1 MPRAGPSLS
10 GAAYGRAA
18 LVPPRFAPYLKIR
31 VRGDRSD
38 NKENATVTLF
48 PLRIAALSLCLW
60 ALVSA
65 PQTATAAETAPADKP
80 AAETMDTPKAEDTE
94 KTTSAE
100 ELDKK
105 VKEALEALKTYSA
118 EKKDEAAEHMQSL
131 MQDMDGRIA
140 RLQADLDEK
149 RKALSESARRTTE
162 ETLEALK
169 QQRDELSGH
178 YDKLKQ
184 GSAKAWE
191 DIKQGFSEAME
202 SFRKSL
208 QSAEE
213 EVQKEI

>member
-1 MPRAGPSLS
+1 M
-10 GAAYGRAA
+10 
-18 LVPPRFAPYLKIR
+18 
-31 VRGDRSD
+31 
-38 NKENATVTLF
+38 TLF

-80 AAETMDTPKAEDTE
+80 AETMDTPKAEDTE
-94 KTTSAE
+94 TTTSAE

-169 QQRDELSGH
+169 QQRHELSGH

-191 DIKQGFSEAME
+191 DIKKGFSEAME

-208 QSAEE
+208 QTAEE
-213 EVQKEI
+213 EAQKEI